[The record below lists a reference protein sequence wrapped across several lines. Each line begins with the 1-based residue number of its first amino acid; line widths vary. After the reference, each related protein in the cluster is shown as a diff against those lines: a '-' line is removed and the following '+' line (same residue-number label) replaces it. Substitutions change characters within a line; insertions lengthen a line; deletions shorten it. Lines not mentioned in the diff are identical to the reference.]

1 MDVLQVTLV
10 RWGIGGSI
18 RDYFDIVLRAFS
30 MQASVGLTIEVEIL
44 TLPWAKA
51 LGLSNL
57 TVEKIL
63 LLSYLRSL
71 IRKEIHRSLTIECV
85 SYQMLSVSQVIPS
98 LRFFVQPTK
107 LQTSQLKKKLCLQP
121 PLLVTCFPLECAD
134 FLLFVFLPPS
144 KA

>member
-57 TVEKIL
+57 TVERDSATVI
-63 LLSYLRSL
+63 
-71 IRKEIHRSLTIECV
+71 
-85 SYQMLSVSQVIPS
+85 SQVINKERDPQK
-98 LRFFVQPTK
+98 F
-107 LQTSQLKKKLCLQP
+107 
-121 PLLVTCFPLECAD
+121 D
-134 FLLFVFLPPS
+134 N
-144 KA
+144 